1 MSQAPD
7 CRCARPR
14 VDEHEA
20 WAEYGIDLVAS
31 PEQGKYDALVISVA
45 RDILREKGVDGL
57 RGYRKSGGI
66 LYDVKYLL
74 PAHAV
79 DGRL

>member
-1 MSQAPD
+1 
-7 CRCARPR
+7 
-14 VDEHEA
+14 V
-20 WAEYGIDLVAS
+20 
-31 PEQGKYDALVISVA
+31 VIAVGH
-45 RDILREKGVDGL
+45 DIFREKGVEGL
-57 RGYRKSGGI
+57 RGYCKTGGI